1 MAQASPYHPLS
12 GESYIRLL
20 EIGPNGAYGPHDE
33 INHIT
38 CSLYEVVIRR
48 CTYEHSIFTALSYAW
63 GSEEDAK
70 QITLKREQLFS
81 PLAPPKHKSDL
92 APAHTNVSAS
102 NQTKSE
108 LRAQLL
114 P

>member
-48 CTYEHSIFTALSYAW
+48 CTCEHSIFTALSYAW
-63 GSEEDAK
+63 GSEEDPK
-70 QITLKREQLFS
+70 QITLNGVVFTPIRQYERFRNRALRLINR
-81 PLAPPKHKSDL
+81 PSD
-92 APAHTNVSAS
+92 
-102 NQTKSE
+102 
-108 LRAQLL
+108 
-114 P
+114 